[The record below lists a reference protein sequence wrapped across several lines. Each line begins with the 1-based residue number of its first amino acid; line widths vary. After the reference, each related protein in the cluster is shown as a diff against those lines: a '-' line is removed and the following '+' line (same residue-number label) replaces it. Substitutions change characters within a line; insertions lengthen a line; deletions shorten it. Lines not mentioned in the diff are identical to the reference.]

1 MGPKR
6 CLTTQMFENTLEANL
21 KQERTLLEP
30 KQYQAPQSAMTFPDM
45 KADYLKEVGALKQ

>member
-1 MGPKR
+1 ME
-6 CLTTQMFENTLEANL
+6 TNL
-21 KQERTLLEP
+21 KWKRKPLEP